1 MHKVQ
6 PHQAVRILQIEI
18 AVPANAADARVR
30 DEISALLSESG
41 VANPESNILDW
52 QYTGLEWMALA
63 TAAPDEGSVFAQ
75 RPKIVYTPR

>member
-6 PHQAVRILQIEI
+6 SNQAVRILQIEI
-18 AVPANAADARVR
+18 AVPANAADAQVR
-30 DEISALLSESG
+30 EEISALLSESG

-52 QYTGLEWMALA
+52 QHTSLEWEALA
-63 TAAPDEGSVFAQ
+63 TAAPDEESVFAQ